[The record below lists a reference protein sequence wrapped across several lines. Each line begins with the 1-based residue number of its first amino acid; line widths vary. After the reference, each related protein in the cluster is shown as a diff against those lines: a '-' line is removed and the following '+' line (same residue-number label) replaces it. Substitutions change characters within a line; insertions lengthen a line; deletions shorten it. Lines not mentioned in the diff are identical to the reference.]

1 MRTKFILCLIGFF
14 TLFMANASNGMLDFI
29 GDVKLSGN
37 DIPFE
42 TNSSDGDDHRSIA
55 PDIPIF
61 VSLFEGNLIEVE
73 FITPVSDVEITI
85 SKDGIPVYQ
94 SSENITAF
102 TLKKIQLA
110 RALKGAC
117 KIEIRGSNGAYAYG
131 SFEL

>member
-1 MRTKFILCLIGFF
+1 MKTKFVLCLIGFF
-14 TLFMANASNGMLDFI
+14 TLFMANASDGMLNFM

-42 TNSSDGDDHRSIA
+42 TNTNGDDHRSIT

-61 VSLFEGNLIEVE
+61 VSLFESNLIEVE
-73 FITPVSDVEITI
+73 FITPVGDVEITI
-85 SKDGIPVYQ
+85 LKDGVPVYQ
-94 SSENITAF
+94 SSENITTF
-102 TLKKIQLA
+102 TLKKIQLTS
-110 RALKGAC
+110 ALRGVC